1 MASGIFTTKTT
12 LKALLIYA
20 YGRIAALGLD
30 AYEYVQLRL
39 SKQDCPSLVFAAS
52 IKADRRGE
60 KKTGDPTGCA
70 SPE

>member
-12 LKALLIYA
+12 LKALLIYV

-30 AYEYVQLRL
+30 AYVQLRL
-39 SKQDCPSLVFAAS
+39 SKQDCSSLVFAAS